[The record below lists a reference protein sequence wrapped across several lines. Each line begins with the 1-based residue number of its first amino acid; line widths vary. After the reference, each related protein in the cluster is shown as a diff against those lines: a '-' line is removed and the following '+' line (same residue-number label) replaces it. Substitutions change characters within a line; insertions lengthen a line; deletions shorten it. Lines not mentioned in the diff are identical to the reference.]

1 MIEEAR
7 KILNKKNINV
17 EDYNR
22 FVALEKEM
30 KTDYDIFE
38 YSWLAEGFEL
48 RLPEIAQK
56 VGNYSFI
63 SLRYSSYC
71 SNVNPDWY
79 DSKGELII

>member
-30 KTDYDIFE
+30 KTNYDIFE

-63 SLRYSSYC
+63 
-71 SNVNPDWY
+71 
-79 DSKGELII
+79 KE

>member
-22 FVALEKEM
+22 FIALEKEM
-30 KTDYDIFE
+30 KTEFDKFQ

-63 SLRYSSYC
+63 K
-71 SNVNPDWY
+71 D
-79 DSKGELII
+79 

>member
-63 SLRYSSYC
+63 
-71 SNVNPDWY
+71 
-79 DSKGELII
+79 KE

>member
-7 KILNKKNINV
+7 KILSKKNINV

-22 FVALEKEM
+22 FIALEKEM

-63 SLRYSSYC
+63 K
-71 SNVNPDWY
+71 D
-79 DSKGELII
+79 

>member
-38 YSWLAEGFEL
+38 YSWLAEGLEL

-63 SLRYSSYC
+63 K
-71 SNVNPDWY
+71 D
-79 DSKGELII
+79 

>member
-17 EDYNR
+17 KDYNR

-63 SLRYSSYC
+63 K
-71 SNVNPDWY
+71 D
-79 DSKGELII
+79 

>member
-1 MIEEAR
+1 
-7 KILNKKNINV
+7 
-17 EDYNR
+17 
-22 FVALEKEM
+22 M

-63 SLRYSSYC
+63 K
-71 SNVNPDWY
+71 D
-79 DSKGELII
+79 

>member
-7 KILNKKNINV
+7 KILNKKNIDV

-22 FVALEKEM
+22 FIALEKEM
-30 KTDYDIFE
+30 KTEFDKFQ

-63 SLRYSSYC
+63 K
-71 SNVNPDWY
+71 D
-79 DSKGELII
+79 

>member
-30 KTDYDIFE
+30 KTNYDIFE

-63 SLRYSSYC
+63 K
-71 SNVNPDWY
+71 D
-79 DSKGELII
+79 

>member
-63 SLRYSSYC
+63 K
-71 SNVNPDWY
+71 D
-79 DSKGELII
+79 

>member
-38 YSWLAEGFEL
+38 YSWLAEGLEL

-56 VGNYSFI
+56 IGNYSFI
-63 SLRYSSYC
+63 
-71 SNVNPDWY
+71 
-79 DSKGELII
+79 KE

>member
-7 KILNKKNINV
+7 KILSKKNIDV

-22 FVALEKEM
+22 FIELEKEM
-30 KTDYDIFE
+30 KTELDKFQ

-63 SLRYSSYC
+63 K
-71 SNVNPDWY
+71 D
-79 DSKGELII
+79 